1 MTSASEYIPVN
12 VGVIKY
18 WKQRMTVTVDVLKLQ
33 HYRQHSPC
41 NFKNE
46 PINSFSRFRCNSLLL
61 LSTKLN
67 IPFNAMITNSV
78 FVALLLLFISM
89 PNFCFAQTE
98 TFDAGAYI
106 VNMGITPQTEKNALK
121 PYGMIYDLIKNHK
134 VMVKWCINPAKS
146 KDGTDFSHNGVN
158 YKGGPFII
166 PAEYRSSAVNARI
179 NYWKSLGVVGATT
192 VSSITVPIDPTY
204 GTLRNVPRWTLD
216 KKNGKLAV
224 EYFMNAGIPQDAYGG
239 NNGAGWKNPSE
250 LDCCDD
256 LFVLPHAEPSWAVH
270 QRLYSW
276 NLECKGGLWDGCTS
290 GSAIENMVNPS
301 DRNQQTN
308 FLTVKDPAFKGT
320 SGIYANS
327 NTLMLWGTH
336 KDGTPPYTH
345 RLPADPVAQYIGTT
359 DGAHTNGAEQI
370 YIPRQTSGTA
380 ARWNPGTKII
390 VYDPSHTNVP
400 SIQPDLRN
408 APAAIVYGRGFGDE
422 NRGFVMHS
430 AGHSYDKCQS
440 SPAHVAAQRAF
451 FNFSWLVATDKA
463 EVISIVNNGGNVSS
477 GTGRGISFDLP
488 EGNLS
493 SFTIEWSSTCGGTFT
508 PSPNQQTLEFIP
520 PPSTDISGC
529 VLSVTITDGCGR
541 VTTSSQRIGIFCD
554 YYVNHTKEHPT
565 CKGNQNGVI
574 HLDISGSSAYG
585 ANDWSWTKDN
595 SPTTGSGTG
604 QTISG
609 LGAGSYQITVTSFTG
624 CSAAFTTLLTEP
636 NEIGVAAQA
645 QNYQCYDQKG
655 AVTIVNSGGS
665 TPFSYLWSNG
675 STTKNLANITFGQYT
690 ITVTDA
696 NGCTG
701 SAAASVAGPLT
712 SFTVSASK
720 TDVSCFGQQNGTIN
734 LSVTGGQ
741 PDYSYLW
748 SDGQGQKDLINLSA
762 GNYVVTVSDVYGCT
776 ATTSAVIQQ
785 PTPLNV
791 IVNTTPPDCDVGS
804 NSSLITN
811 GAIDISVS
819 GATPPYLYV
828 WNSGATTQDR
838 LSLSAGNYTV
848 TVTDAKGC
856 QSVKEITLTSLSTI
870 PSNPTGI
877 HK

>member
-1 MTSASEYIPVN
+1 M
-12 VGVIKY
+12 
-18 WKQRMTVTVDVLKLQ
+18 
-33 HYRQHSPC
+33 
-41 NFKNE
+41 
-46 PINSFSRFRCNSLLL
+46 
-61 LSTKLN
+61 
-67 IPFNAMITNSV
+67 
-78 FVALLLLFISM
+78 
-89 PNFCFAQTE
+89 
-98 TFDAGAYI
+98 
-106 VNMGITPQTEKNALK
+106 
-121 PYGMIYDLIKNHK
+121 
-134 VMVKWCINPAKS
+134 
-146 KDGTDFSHNGVN
+146 
-158 YKGGPFII
+158 
-166 PAEYRSSAVNARI
+166 
-179 NYWKSLGVVGATT
+179 
-192 VSSITVPIDPTY
+192 
-204 GTLRNVPRWTLD
+204 
-216 KKNGKLAV
+216 
-224 EYFMNAGIPQDAYGG
+224 
-239 NNGAGWKNPSE
+239 
-250 LDCCDD
+250 
-256 LFVLPHAEPSWAVH
+256 
-270 QRLYSW
+270 
-276 NLECKGGLWDGCTS
+276 
-290 GSAIENMVNPS
+290 
-301 DRNQQTN
+301 
-308 FLTVKDPAFKGT
+308 
-320 SGIYANS
+320 
-327 NTLMLWGTH
+327 
-336 KDGTPPYTH
+336 
-345 RLPADPVAQYIGTT
+345 
-359 DGAHTNGAEQI
+359 
-370 YIPRQTSGTA
+370 
-380 ARWNPGTKII
+380 
-390 VYDPSHTNVP
+390 YDPSHPNVT

-463 EVISIVNNGGNVSS
+463 EVINIVNNGGNVSS

-493 SFTIEWSSTCGGTFT
+493 SFTIEWSSTCGGSFT

-554 YYVNHTKEHPT
+554 YNVNHTKVHPT

-574 HLDISGSSAYG
+574 QLDISGSSAYG

-604 QTISG
+604 QTIYG

-624 CSAAFTTLLTEP
+624 CSATFTTLLTEP
-636 NEIGVAAQA
+636 NEIGVVAQA

-665 TPFSYLWSNG
+665 TPFTYLWSNG
-675 STTKNLANITFGQYT
+675 STTKNLVNITFGQYT

-701 SAAASVAGPLT
+701 SAVASVVGPLS

-720 TDVSCFGQQNGTIN
+720 ADVNCFGQQNGTIN
-734 LSVTGGQ
+734 LTISGGQ
-741 PDYSYLW
+741 PDYSFLW
-748 SDGQGQKDLINLSA
+748 SNGQGQKDLINLSA
-762 GNYVVTVSDVYGCT
+762 GNYVVTVTDVYGCT

-791 IVNTTPPDCDVGS
+791 TVNSTPPDCDVGS

-819 GATPPYLYV
+819 GATPPYVYV

-838 LSLSAGNYTV
+838 TSLSAGNYTV
-848 TVTDAKGC
+848 TVTDTKGC
-856 QSVKEITLTSLSTI
+856 QSIKEITLTSLSTI

>member
-1 MTSASEYIPVN
+1 MTSTSEYIAGS

-18 WKQRMTVTVDVLKLQ
+18 WKQSMTEIFDSLEL
-33 HYRQHSPC
+33 HHLRLDNLINC
-41 NFKNE
+41 KNE
-46 PINSFSRFRCNSLLL
+46 QINSCLKFINMCLF
-61 LSTKLN
+61 KFLN
-67 IPFNAMITNSV
+67 KSKNPNNVLTNNILIISFLFV
-78 FVALLLLFISM
+78 FILR
-89 PNFCFAQTE
+89 PQFCIAQTE

-106 VNMGITPQTEKNALK
+106 INMGITPQTEKNALK

-134 VMVKWCINPAKS
+134 VMVKWCINPNKS
-146 KDGTDFSHNGVN
+146 KDGIDFSHNGVN

-166 PAEYRSSAVNARI
+166 PAEYRSAAVNSRI
-179 NYWKSLGVVGATT
+179 NYWKNLGVVGATT
-192 VSSITVPIDPTY
+192 VSTITVPIDPVY

-224 EYFMNAGIPQDAYGG
+224 EYFMNAGIPQEAYGG
-239 NNGAGWKNPSE
+239 NNGSGWKNPSE

-256 LFVLPHAEPSWAVH
+256 LFVLPHAEPSWSVH
-270 QRLYSW
+270 QRLFSW

-308 FLTVKDPAFKGT
+308 FLTVKDPAYKGS

-336 KDGTPPYTH
+336 KDGTPPYNH

-370 YIPRQTSGTA
+370 YIPRQTSGTT
-380 ARWNPGTKII
+380 ARWNPSTKII

-493 SFTIEWSSTCGGTFT
+493 SFTIEWSSSCGGTFT
-508 PSPNQQTLEFIP
+508 PNPNQQTLEFIP
-520 PPSTDISGC
+520 PPATDISGC
-529 VLSVTITDGCGR
+529 LLSVTITDGCGR

-554 YYVNHTKEHPT
+554 YIVNHTKDNPS
-565 CKGNQNGVI
+565 CFGNQNGVI
-574 HLDISGSSAYG
+574 HLGITGSSAYG
-585 ANDWSWTKDN
+585 ANDWSWSKVN
-595 SPTTGSGTG
+595 SMETGVGTG
-604 QTISG
+604 EIISG
-609 LGAGSYQITVTSFTG
+609 LSAGTYQITVTSFTG
-624 CSAAFTTLLTEP
+624 CSATFNTLLTEP
-636 NEIGVAAQA
+636 NEINVVAQT

-655 AVTIVNSGGS
+655 AVTIIHSGGS
-665 TPFSYLWSNG
+665 SPYSYLWNNG
-675 STTKNLANITFGQYT
+675 STTKNLANITLGQYT
-690 ITVTDA
+690 VTVTDA

-701 SAAASVAGPLT
+701 SAGASVSGPAT
-712 SFTVSASK
+712 SFSVSTTK
-720 TDVSCFGQQNGTIN
+720 TDITCFGQQNGTIN
-734 LSVTGGQ
+734 LSISGGQ
-741 PDYSYLW
+741 PDYSFLW
-748 SDGQGQKDLINLSA
+748 SDGQGQKDLINLST
-762 GNYVVTVSDVYGCT
+762 GNYVVTVTDVFGCT
-776 ATTSAVIQQ
+776 ATASAVIQQ

-791 IVNTTPPDCDVGS
+791 TVNTTLPDCDVGS

-838 LSLSAGNYTV
+838 VSLSAGNYTV